1 MASWPDGI
9 GREILDI
16 AESTNTEAKRRA
28 DSVCAPTWIMA
39 RRQTA
44 GKGRLGRPWVSLPGN
59 LAATLVMRTKDPKNA
74 ALRSFVAGLALL
86 DACVEQVG
94 RSSQFR
100 LKWPNDLLLNGGKL
114 AGILLE
120 CVKGES
126 AQHLIIGF
134 GVNLAAAPTIVGIE
148 KGTPAPV
155 SLVGE
160 TGHLIAPESFL
171 QPLASAFDIRERQIR
186 ENGFGPVREEWLS
199 LAAGVGATAKFRM
212 ANREIR
218 GVFKTI
224 DDEGNA
230 IVVSAGQRY
239 AIAAGEMIL
248 EPGGFNASGH

>member
-1 MASWPDGI
+1 MADWPEGI
-9 GREILDI
+9 GRQILDI
-16 AESTNTEAKRRA
+16 AESTNTEAKRCA

-39 RRQTA
+39 RRQTK

-59 LAATLVMRTKDPKNA
+59 LAATLVMRTDDPKAA

-94 RSSQFR
+94 RGSQFR

-120 CVKGES
+120 CVQGES
-126 AQHLIIGF
+126 ARHLLVGI

-160 TGHLIAPESFL
+160 TGQLVDPETFL
-171 QPLASAFDIRERQIR
+171 QSLAGAFDIRERQIR

-199 LAAGVGATAKFRM
+199 SAAGVGATAKFRT
-212 ANREIR
+212 ADREIR
-218 GVFKTI
+218 GVFTTI
-224 DDEGNA
+224 DDAGHA
-230 IVVSAGQRY
+230 IVMSSGQRH
-239 AIAAGEMIL
+239 AVAAGDMFL

>member
-1 MASWPDGI
+1 MSVWPEGI
-9 GREILDI
+9 GRQILDI
-16 AESTNTEAKRRA
+16 VESTNTEAKRCAGAVR
-28 DSVCAPTWIMA
+28 APTWIMA

-59 LAATLVMRTKDPKNA
+59 LAATLVMPTQDPKRA

-94 RSSQFR
+94 RGCQFR

-120 CVKGES
+120 CLQVDH
-126 AQHLIIGF
+126 AHHLLVGF

-160 TGHLIAPESFL
+160 TGHLIDPESFL
-171 QPLASAFDIRERQIR
+171 QSLANAYRIREQQIS
-186 ENGFGPVREEWLS
+186 EEGFGPIREEWLS
-199 LAAGVGATAKFRM
+199 FAAGVGATAKFCLPES
-212 ANREIR
+212 EIR

-224 DDEGNA
+224 DDNGHA
-230 IVVSAGQRY
+230 IVMSAGQRH
-239 AIAAGEMIL
+239 AIAAGEMMF